1 MVNIPSLLDLLKA
14 GAHFGHR
21 PSKRHPK
28 MEPYLYSERDNVNI
42 INLEQ
47 TQGKLKDALDF
58 VKEVAKK
65 NGVILFIGSKRQA
78 KAIIKKYA
86 EEIGMPY
93 VIERWVGGTFTNFG
107 NIIKL
112 INKLKDWE
120 NKKLQGEFNKYTKKE
135 QLDFEKE
142 INRLNLLVGGIRNLT
157 KLPEAVY
164 LIDLKKEKTALRE
177 AQKMNVPIIA
187 ITDSNINPTG
197 VNYPIPAND
206 DATKT
211 IEMITNLIA
220 EAVKEGRENK

>member
-1 MVNIPSLLDLLKA
+1 MINIPSLLDLLKA

-28 MEPYLYSERDNVNI
+28 MEPYLYTERDNVNI

-58 VKEVAKK
+58 AREVAKK

-120 NKKLQGEFNKYTKKE
+120 NKKLQGEFSKYTKKE

-164 LIDLKKEKTALRE
+164 LVDLKKEKTALRE
-177 AQKMNVPIIA
+177 ALKMNVPVIA
-187 ITDSNINPTG
+187 VTDSNVNPTG

>member
-1 MVNIPSLLDLLKA
+1 MVNTPSLLDLLKA

-28 MEPYLYSERDNVNI
+28 MEPYLYTERDNVNI

-58 VKEVAKK
+58 VKELAKK

-86 EEIGMPY
+86 EETGMPY

-135 QLDFEKE
+135 QLEFEKE
-142 INRLNLLVGGIRNLT
+142 INRLNLLVGGIRNLN

-164 LIDLKKEKTALRE
+164 LIDLKKEKTAFRE
-177 AQKMNVPIIA
+177 ALKMNVPIVA
-187 ITDSNINPTG
+187 VTDSNVNPSG

-211 IEMITNLIA
+211 IEMITSLIT
-220 EAVKEGRENK
+220 EAIKEGRENR

>member
-206 DATKT
+206 DSTKT

>member
-28 MEPYLYSERDNVNI
+28 MEPYLYTERDNVNI

-47 TQGKLKDALDF
+47 TQVKLKDALDF
-58 VKEVAKK
+58 AKEVAKK

-78 KAIIKKYA
+78 KAIVKKYA

-120 NKKLQGEFNKYTKKE
+120 NKKLQGEFSKYTKKE

-157 KLPEAVY
+157 KLPEAIY
-164 LIDLKKEKTALRE
+164 LIDLKKEKTALME

-187 ITDSNINPTG
+187 ITDSNVNPSG

-211 IEMITNLIA
+211 IEMITSLIT